1 MKEAANRGGLKIE
14 AETCA
19 YRSDHLDQ
27 LLSVVS
33 AMVGLVLKIQDDHN
47 DQNGNRD
54 FPVPL
59 KPDQERLLKVTIDC

>member
-47 DQNGNRD
+47 DQMAT
-54 FPVPL
+54 
-59 KPDQERLLKVTIDC
+59 VTFMGLVWRG

>member
-1 MKEAANRGGLKIE
+1 
-14 AETCA
+14 
-19 YRSDHLDQ
+19 
-27 LLSVVS
+27 
-33 AMVGLVLKIQDDHN
+33 LVLKIQDDHN